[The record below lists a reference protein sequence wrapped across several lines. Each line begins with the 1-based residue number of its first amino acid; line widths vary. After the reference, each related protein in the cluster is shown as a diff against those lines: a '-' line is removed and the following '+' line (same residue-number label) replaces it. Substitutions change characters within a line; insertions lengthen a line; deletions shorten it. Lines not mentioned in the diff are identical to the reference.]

1 MDSAQMFE
9 ASNSSAKQQ
18 PLPKGADLLL
28 PEPQPQQ
35 PFDSTKAL
43 ACEEELPPTQSCW
56 FILPSYLL
64 SNIYNPSFALV
75 LFINLPLLN
84 HFSSADKGADLPPH
98 LSTCP

>member
-1 MDSAQMFE
+1 MSEALLHAITKMDSALMLE
-9 ASNSSAKQQ
+9 ASSTSAEEQ
-18 PLPKGADLLL
+18 LSKGANLL

-64 SNIYNPSFALV
+64 SNILQSFVLPLV
-75 LFINLPLLN
+75 LFIIYP
-84 HFSSADKGADLPPH
+84 F
-98 LSTCP
+98 